1 MSIFNAETFSGSVA
15 GVRRKMT
22 GSKAIQNSS
31 DFMRRDSEQFQ
42 RIATNI
48 ITDSDNVVG
57 TAAPCS
63 LDKCG
68 PIASPIK
75 PGATRK
81 HITQREIVYCVN
93 VATTAITVQQHLD
106 EVHRNESAVGMDNV
120 VSLGVEGFKV

>member
-1 MSIFNAETFSGSVA
+1 MSIFNAKTFSGSVA
-15 GVRRKMT
+15 SVRRKMT

-31 DFMRRDSEQFQ
+31 DFARRDSEQFQ
-42 RIATNI
+42 RIVANI

-57 TAAPCS
+57 TVAPGS

-68 PIASPIK
+68 RIASPIK

-93 VATTAITVQQHLD
+93 VATTAITVQQYLD
-106 EVHRNESAVGMDNV
+106 EVHRDESAVGMDNV